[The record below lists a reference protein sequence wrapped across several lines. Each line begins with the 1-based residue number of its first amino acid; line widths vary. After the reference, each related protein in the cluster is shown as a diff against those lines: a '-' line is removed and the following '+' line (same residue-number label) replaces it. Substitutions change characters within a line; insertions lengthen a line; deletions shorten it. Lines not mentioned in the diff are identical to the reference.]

1 MSSAKTGAGCF
12 VLIVF
17 SALVSA
23 FFCLHALRFIP
34 TSLTGIDPHV
44 PPVVQPEPPPD
55 PDKYK
60 SQAGSLREFARSE
73 TADAYT
79 LRYGFIDH
87 HGKDHRITCQ
97 ISKQD
102 HQRESEAFGYVR
114 DQIQSR
120 MNASLLIY
128 LKRELEKRNLALY
141 FRFKMQGFGGYH
153 WTYHLPAD
161 RSAEED
167 RRLQVAIA
175 DFKRFLDQEFVVKR
189 DQVEAELYRERGFVI
204 RKNLIVID
212 HGGIVLRNQ
221 QPLIR
226 CYEALKVSGA
236 GYNERQYIG
245 LYLAFFQEIRYEL
258 PPDLQNGKKT
268 QGLYVPTEVLVNGHG
283 DCDSKTLAF
292 CAMMR
297 AFGVPLLVVDL
308 PHHVLA
314 AVETRPGPGQ
324 AFVRLGNRYFVLCE
338 VAGPAKLYPGVEGNT
353 RVSGNFEYTL
363 IEPR

>member
-1 MSSAKTGAGCF
+1 MSSGRTGLGCF

-23 FFCLHALRFIP
+23 FLCLWALRFFP
-34 TSLTGIDPHV
+34 SPLAGSDPHV
-44 PPVVQPEPPPD
+44 HLEVKPEPPPD
-55 PDKYK
+55 PDKYQ
-60 SQAGSLREFARSE
+60 SRVDSLHEFARTE

-97 ISKQD
+97 VSKQD
-102 HQRESEAFGYVR
+102 HQRESEAYGYAS
-114 DQIQSR
+114 DEIQSK
-120 MNASLLIY
+120 MNARLLIY
-128 LKRELEKRNLALY
+128 LNRELGKRNLAPY
-141 FRFKMQGFGGYH
+141 FQIKMKGFGGYH
-153 WTYHLPAD
+153 WSYELPAD
-161 RSAEED
+161 RTSEED
-167 RRLQVAIA
+167 RRLRSTIA
-175 DFKRFLDQEFVVKR
+175 NFKHLLDTEFVVER
-189 DQVEAELYRERGFVI
+189 DEIEAELYKERGFAI
-204 RKNLIVID
+204 RNNLIVID
-212 HGGIVLRNQ
+212 HAGMVLRSQ

-226 CYEALKVSGA
+226 CTEALKASAA

-258 PPDLQNGKKT
+258 PPHIQNGKKT
-268 QGLYVPTEVLVNGHG
+268 QGLFVPTEVLVNDHG

-314 AVETRPGPGQ
+314 AVETRPGP
-324 AFVRLGNRYFVLCE
+324 
-338 VAGPAKLYPGVEGNT
+338 
-353 RVSGNFEYTL
+353 
-363 IEPR
+363 EPH